1 MRKNSILVVLIAA
14 GMLVGQSALAVPD
27 FAAMTLETPGVIQT
41 LNLPAHADHAPVI
54 SLGTAVDPVSG
65 KAVEGYAIIHYRG
78 GEFTHRDG
86 EAKGGGGGK
95 GGGETCF
102 GFLAR
107 DAKWKTVEPWVVN
120 AANTSGLGDAFI
132 KDTLAGG
139 VMKWEDAAD
148 GTVGDGGS
156 INIIG
161 NGSLTSTTLEAD
173 TASPDGVNEVYFGNP
188 GSSAIAVTIVWG
200 IFGGPP
206 SGRELVEW
214 DQIYNEVTYDWS
226 ASGEANKMDFD
237 NIATHELGHSFGMD
251 DLYTASCASETMYG
265 FADFG
270 ETNKRTLEK
279 GDIAGISKLY

>member
-1 MRKNSILVVLIAA
+1 MTKNSILVVFVAVGL
-14 GMLVGQSALAVPD
+14 LVGQSALAVPD
-27 FAAMTLETPGVIQT
+27 FAAMTLETPGTVQT
-41 LNLPAHADHAPVI
+41 LNLPVAAENAPVI
-54 SLGTAVDPVSG
+54 SLGTAVDPTSG
-65 KAVEGYAIIHYRG
+65 KVVEGYAIIHYRG
-78 GEFTHRDG
+78 GE
-86 EAKGGGGGK
+86 AKGGGGGGK

-107 DAKWKTVEPWVVN
+107 DAKWKTVESWVVN
-120 AANTSGLGDAFI
+120 AANTSGLGDVFVR
-132 KDTLAGG
+132 DTLSGG
-139 VMKWEDAAD
+139 VSKWEDAAD
-148 GTVGDGGS
+148 GVVGDGGS

-161 NGSLTSTTLEAD
+161 SGSLTNAALEAD
-173 TASPDGVNEVYFGNP
+173 TVSPDGANEVYFGNP

-214 DQIYNEVTYDWS
+214 DQIYNEVAYDWS
-226 ASGEANKMDFD
+226 ASGEASKMDFD
-237 NIATHELGHSFGMD
+237 NIATHELGHSFGMG

-270 ETNKRTLEK
+270 ETNKQTLEG